1 MHHKRDKGLRIT
13 SGRLP
18 NILVNEPT
26 NFTSQRH
33 LRLLAVPPYISCGGT
48 VIYFLFHI
56 TLCTLYS
63 LGCRLEKS
71 LSILVQSIWWIFFL
85 LQCVDISE
93 VKQ

>member
-63 LGCRLEKS
+63 LCFG
-71 LSILVQSIWWIFFL
+71 LSAGEVLVHFSSKHMVDFFSPTM
-85 LQCVDISE
+85 C
-93 VKQ
+93 